1 MLKRYQVLLNDWI
14 ADYVKFIAEQYDW
27 SFSEALRL
35 IVSVEIIGWVSE
47 MYPKNRSKLTE
58 KELVA
63 RNKIW
68 LKKPK
73 TLEEE
78 FHKAISTIYFEA
90 RKAVEFYIAQEK
102 KKKK

>member
-1 MLKRYQVLLNDWI
+1 MLKRYQVLLNDWM
-14 ADYVKFIAEQYDW
+14 ADYIKFISEQYDW

-35 IVSVEIIGWVSE
+35 VVSVEIIGWVSA

-63 RNKIW
+63 RSKKW
-68 LKKPK
+68 LKKPD

-90 RKAVEFYIAQEK
+90 RKSVEFYIAQETK
-102 KKKK
+102 KKK